1 MHIVMKKSVLLL
13 FLLPL
18 LSFQFCKGP
27 AEPEY
32 NPEQDLTAIRT
43 VLEKYTI
50 ARENEDISI
59 IEEIWSKNE
68 DIILIGTDSDEN
80 YVGWEQIKKAI
91 QKQFGSLENV
101 LISITD
107 QKINTD
113 LDGRTAWFSQ
123 TLNYNFI
130 FNSEAMTYEGIRS
143 TGVLQKQDGK
153 WKIVQF
159 HTSVPVEVGI
169 DEEMT
174 H

>member
-1 MHIVMKKSVLLL
+1 MHIIMKKSVLLL

-18 LSFQFCKGP
+18 LILQFCMSP
-27 AEPEY
+27 TESEY
-32 NPEQDLTAIRT
+32 NPEKDLTAIRT
-43 VLEKYTI
+43 VLEQYTI
-50 ARENEDISI
+50 ARENEDIKMV
-59 IEEIWSKNE
+59 EEVWSNDE

-80 YVGWEQIKKAI
+80 YVGWDQIRKAI
-91 QKQFGSLENV
+91 QKQFGSFENV

-107 QKINTD
+107 QKIQTD

-130 FNSEAMTYEGIRS
+130 YNSVAMTYQGIRS
-143 TGVLQKQDGK
+143 TGVLRKQDGK
-153 WKIVQF
+153 WKIIQV
-159 HTSVPVEVGI
+159 HLSVPVEVDI

>member
-1 MHIVMKKSVLLL
+1 MHIIMKKSVLLL

-32 NPEQDLTAIRT
+32 NPEKDLTAIRT

-68 DIILIGTDSDEN
+68 DIILIGTDTDEN

-91 QKQFGSLENV
+91 QKQFGSLESV
-101 LISITD
+101 LISITVMD
-107 QKINTD
+107 RPPT
-113 LDGRTAWFSQ
+113 
-123 TLNYNFI
+123 
-130 FNSEAMTYEGIRS
+130 
-143 TGVLQKQDGK
+143 
-153 WKIVQF
+153 
-159 HTSVPVEVGI
+159 
-169 DEEMT
+169 
-174 H
+174 